1 MRILWFT
8 NTPSL
13 YKKDGKH
20 EYNGGGWIESL
31 QSIVTAS
38 KDIEL
43 AIAFKHPDSVFKVIE
58 DDVVYYPVNQ
68 SQSVIKKVQDKFF
81 VKRKNENELNIYNR
95 IINDFQP
102 DLIHVFGSESNF
114 GLIGEELNIPI
125 VLHVQGIIN
134 PYLNAWF
141 PPSFSY
147 ASLVSMYGFNF
158 LKSLKIF
165 SEYYSFIHNAK
176 QERKIM
182 KVIPNY
188 MGRTKW
194 DKSVVSLMSPNSKYY
209 YCSEI
214 LRPVFYNQK
223 TWQVKQRKKVIITST
238 ISSPFY
244 KGYDL
249 ILKSAKILFNQTD
262 LLFEWNIY
270 GFNSFEHIEKHLKI
284 KSKDYSIQVKGVI
297 NAPQLVEALLDS
309 DLFVHPSYI
318 DNSPNSICEAQILGL
333 PIISTNVGGISSLIK
348 SEYNGILIPSNDPYS
363 LASSIINLSVNKELA
378 TKLGANAHLT
388 AIERHDVKTISS
400 DLFNIYKVIL
410 NDEN

>member
-1 MRILWFT
+1 MKILWFT

-13 YKKDGKH
+13 YKKEGNH

-43 AIAFKHPDSVFKVIE
+43 GIAFKHPDNVFKVVE
-58 DDVVYYPVNQ
+58 NDVVYYPVNQ
-68 SQSVIKKVQDKFF
+68 SQNVLKKIQNKFF
-81 VKRKNENELNIYNR
+81 LKRKNENELNIYKA
-95 IINDFQP
+95 IISDFQP

-114 GLIGEELNIPI
+114 GLIGENLKIPI
-125 VLHVQGIIN
+125 VLHIQGVIN

-147 ASLVSMYGFNF
+147 ANLMGMYGFNI
-158 LKSLKIF
+158 LKSLKVF
-165 SEYYSFIHNAK
+165 SEHHSFIHNAK
-176 QERKIM
+176 QEQKIM

-188 MGRTKW
+188 MGRTEW
-194 DKSVVSLMSPNSKYY
+194 DKNVVSLMSPNSNYY

-214 LRPVFYNQK
+214 LRPVFYNQQI
-223 TWQVKQRKKVIITST
+223 WQTKQRKKIIITST

-249 ILKSAKILFNQTD
+249 ILKTAKLLVNHTD
-262 LLFEWNIY
+262 LSFEWNIY
-270 GFNSFEHIEKHLKI
+270 GSNGFEHIEKHLKI
-284 KSKDYSIQVKGVI
+284 KSMDYNIYVKGVI
-297 NAPQLVEALLDS
+297 NAPQLVQALLDS

-333 PIISTNVGGISSLIK
+333 PVISTNVGGISSLIK

-363 LASSIINLSVNKELA
+363 LASSIVKLSSDKEFA
-378 TKLGANAHLT
+378 ARLGANAHLT
-388 AIERHDVKTISS
+388 ALERHDVKTISS
-400 DLFNIYKVIL
+400 DLFDAYKVIV
-410 NDEN
+410 NEKN